1 MATIPDR
8 SIEAATRSIGE
19 EIFHRAHACAPSVA
33 SIEYWQQFGMS
44 WLTRDEDL
52 KRRLFE
58 FIAALPSADGAR
70 RVAAELQRKLT
81 EGNRPVSSLPPPVLL
96 AAMMSRPAS
105 PLRGLVGAAARRG
118 SLTMA
123 QQFICGATAEQAIDS
138 VRKLRRQG
146 MAFTLDVLGEA
157 VHDDAVALTLQKRY
171 IELIDRLSTVAPTW
185 QGDARLDHAPFG
197 ALPRVN
203 LSIKLTAIVN
213 AMDPSQGEP
222 GIEAVLDRLRPILRR
237 ARDRGAF
244 VNIDTE
250 HYAIKDMTFEVFR
263 RVLTEPE
270 FRDWPDCGIVVQAYL
285 RDARR
290 DLMSLVDFARRRG
303 TPIWVRLVKGAYW
316 DSETADARRRGDR
329 PPVFVQKRLSDT
341 SFEAITGMMLDHVD
355 VIRPAFASHNVR
367 SIAHAMARER
377 AMELPPRTV
386 EFQMLTGMGNPLK
399 RALVDMGQRL
409 RVYAP
414 FGDFVAGMAYL
425 IRRLI
430 ENTANESFLR
440 QSFDPDADHAAL
452 LASPGNADELDEPDA
467 PTRSFKPILPHPELA
482 GTAG

>member
-1 MATIPDR
+1 MAIASDR
-8 SIEAATRSIGE
+8 SIEAATRRIGE
-19 EIFHRAHACAPSVA
+19 EIFHRAHACAPSIA
-33 SIEYWQQFGMS
+33 SIEYWQQFGMN

-58 FIAALPSADGAR
+58 FIAVLPSANGAR
-70 RVAAELQRKLT
+70 HVAAELERKLT
-81 EGNRPVSSLPPPVLL
+81 EGHRPLTSLPPPVLL
-96 AAMMSRPAS
+96 AAMMCRPGS
-105 PLRGLVGAAARRG
+105 PLRGLVGATVRRA

-123 QQFICGATAEQAIDS
+123 QQFICGATVEQAIDG
-138 VRKLRRQG
+138 VRRLRRQG

-171 IELIDRLSTVAPTW
+171 IELIDRLSAVAPTW
-185 QGDARLDHAPFG
+185 QRDRNLDEAPFG
-197 ALPRVN
+197 PLPRVN

-213 AMDPSQGEP
+213 AMDPSQGER
-222 GIEAVLDRLRPILRR
+222 GVEAVLNRLRPILRR
-237 ARDRGAF
+237 AQERGAF

-250 HYAIKDMTFEVFR
+250 HHAIKNMTFEVFR

-290 DLMSLVDFARRRG
+290 DLMGLVDFARHRG

-316 DSETADARRRGDR
+316 DSEIAEAHRLGVR
-329 PPVFVQKRLSDT
+329 PPVFTQKRLSDT
-341 SFEAITGMMLDHVD
+341 SFETITRMMLEHVD

-367 SIAHAMARER
+367 SIAHAMALER
-377 AMELPPRTV
+377 ALDLPPRTV

-440 QSFDPDADHAAL
+440 QSFERDADHAAL
-452 LASPGNADELDEPDA
+452 LASPGSAEELDEPDA
-467 PTRSFKPILPHPELA
+467 PPWPSKTIVQHPELA
-482 GTAG
+482 GVSG

>member
-1 MATIPDR
+1 MAIVQDR
-8 SIEAATRSIGE
+8 SIEAATRRIGE
-19 EIFHRAHACAPSVA
+19 EIFHRAHASAPSIA
-33 SIEYWQQFGMS
+33 SIEYWQQFGMN

-70 RVAAELQRKLT
+70 HVAAELERKLT
-81 EGNRPVSSLPPPVLL
+81 EGNRPLASLPAPILL
-96 AAMMSRPAS
+96 AAVMSRPGS
-105 PLRGLVGAAARRG
+105 PLRGLIGAAARRG

-138 VRKLRRQG
+138 VCKLRRQG

-171 IELIDRLSTVAPTW
+171 IELIDRLSAVAPAW
-185 QGDARLDHAPFG
+185 KGDRSLDQAPFG
-197 ALPRVN
+197 PLPRVN

-213 AMDPSQGEP
+213 AMDPPQGES

-237 ARDRGAF
+237 ARERGAF

-250 HYAIKDMTFEVFR
+250 HYAIKDLTFEVFR

-290 DLMSLVDFARRRG
+290 DLLSLVDFARHRG

-316 DSETADARRRGDR
+316 DSETADAHRRGVR
-329 PPVFVQKRLSDT
+329 PPVFTQKRLSDT
-341 SFEAITGMMLDHVD
+341 SFETITRMMLEHID

-367 SIAHAMARER
+367 SIAHALALER
-377 AMELPPRTV
+377 ALDLPPRTV

-452 LASPGNADELDEPDA
+452 LASPGSADELDEPDA
-467 PTRSFKPILPHPELA
+467 PPRLSRPILPHPELA
-482 GTAG
+482 GTPG